1 MKVDTSVKRSP
12 SAVLSL
18 VFWSFKIKVDLW
30 KDKAFLEFYLFG
42 RIFSPSKAVREKV
55 VGFTLRVVFS
65 VSGTGQ
71 KLRAISYSLMIPH
84 LHQGSCFV
92 IVNSVPCRAGPGRAG
107 PGRAG
112 LCGAGLCMIA
122 QFSNHID
129 PYNNDVI
136 RESVSLFST
145 NSPR

>member
-12 SAVLSL
+12 SAVSSF

-71 KLRAISYSLMIPH
+71 RLRAISYSLMIPH

-92 IVNSVPCRAGPGRAG
+92 IVNSVPCRAVPGC
-107 PGRAG
+107 AG
-112 LCGAGLCMIA
+112 LGCVIA